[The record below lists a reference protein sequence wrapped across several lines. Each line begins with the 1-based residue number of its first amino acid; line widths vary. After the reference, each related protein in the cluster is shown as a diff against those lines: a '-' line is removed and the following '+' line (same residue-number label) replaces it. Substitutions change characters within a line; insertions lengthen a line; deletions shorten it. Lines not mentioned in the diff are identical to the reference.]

1 MNIPVFKPLIDK
13 KTIKAAV
20 KSLEVG
26 WLGMGKSVDEFEKK
40 IKSICKLR
48 NKYVVSVNTGYSA
61 IHTALILMKIKK
73 GDEVI
78 TPAFNNIADLQ
89 SIISVGGKIVFA
101 DIDKSLCLDP
111 LKLEKLITKKTKAII
126 VCDYG
131 MGIANHNQIKLIANK
146 YKLRVLHDAA
156 HSFGS
161 VYKKKMIGSFS
172 DITMFSFDPV
182 KTITAIDG
190 GAIIV
195 NTKKER
201 DLAHKIRLMG
211 MGQSSNVMYK
221 NKRAWTYDV
230 ETHGYRYHLANL
242 HAAIGISQINDF
254 RLIKKTRINTVKY
267 FNKNIENNP
276 LFEKPILNTKIVPF
290 IYYLK
295 VKNNLREKFMKYL
308 SQNGIDTGIHWQP
321 GNKFKLFKKI
331 KSDHLIETN
340 KVANEIVTIP
350 LHSNMKLQDQKK
362 ITQTINSFFKI
373 NIKKSNQH

>member
-1 MNIPVFKPLIDK
+1 MMNIPVFKPLIDK

-20 KSLEVG
+20 KSLNVG

-40 IKSICKLR
+40 IKSICKLTDQF
-48 NKYVVSVNTGYSA
+48 VVTVNTGYSA
-61 IHTALILMKIKK
+61 IHTALMLMEIKK

-78 TPAFNNIADLQ
+78 TPAFNNIADFQ

-101 DIDKSLCLDP
+101 DIDKSLCIDTT
-111 LKLEKLITKKTKAII
+111 KLEKLITKKTKAII

-131 MGIANHNQIKLIANK
+131 MTLANHYKINLIAKK

-161 VYKKKMIGSFS
+161 EYRGKRIGSFS

-182 KTITAIDG
+182 KTITSIDG
-190 GAIIV
+190 GAVIV
-195 NTKKER
+195 KTRKER

-230 ETHGYRYHLANL
+230 EVHGYRYHLANL
-242 HAAIGISQINDF
+242 HAAIGVSQINDF
-254 RLIKKTRINTVKY
+254 AKIKKTRINSVKY
-267 FNKNIENNP
+267 FNKNIVDNS
-276 LFEKPILNTKIVPF
+276 LIEKPVLNRGIVPF
-290 IYYLK
+290 IYFLRIK
-295 VKNNLREKFMKYL
+295 RNLREKFMEYL
-308 SQNGIDTGIHWQP
+308 NKKGIDTGIHWQP

-331 KSDHLIETN
+331 KNNHLVETN
-340 KVANEIVTIP
+340 MVAKEIVTIP
-350 LHSNMKLQDQKK
+350 LHSNMKFKDQKK
-362 ITQTINSFFKI
+362 ITQTINNF
-373 NIKKSNQH
+373 IKTNL

>member
-13 KTIKAAV
+13 RTINAAV
-20 KSLEVG
+20 KSLNIG

-40 IKSICKLR
+40 IKLICNLD
-48 NKYVVSVNTGYSA
+48 NQHVVAVNTGYSA
-61 IHTALILMKIKK
+61 IHTALMLMDIRK

-89 SIISVGGKIVFA
+89 SILSVGGKIVFA

-111 LKLEKLITKKTKAII
+111 TKLEYLITKKTKAII

-131 MGIANHNQIKLIANK
+131 MTLANHDKIKLIAKK
-146 YKLRVLHDAA
+146 YKLRILHDAA

-161 VYKKKMIGSFS
+161 IFKKKKIGSFS

-211 MGQSSNVMYK
+211 MGQSPSVMYK

-230 ETHGYRYHLANL
+230 EIHGYRYHLANL
-242 HAAIGISQINDF
+242 HAAIGVSQIEDF
-254 RLIKKTRINTVKY
+254 IKIKDTRINTVKY
-267 FNKNIENNP
+267 YNKNIKDNP
-276 LFEKPILNTKIVPF
+276 LLEKPILNKGIVPF
-290 IYYLK
+290 IYYLRI
-295 VKNNLREKFMKYL
+295 KNNLREKFMEYL
-308 SQNGIDTGIHWQP
+308 SKNTLLYGDNYLTIQIII
-321 GNKFKLFKKI
+321 I
-331 KSDHLIETN
+331 KRFI
-340 KVANEIVTIP
+340 I
-350 LHSNMKLQDQKK
+350 Q
-362 ITQTINSFFKI
+362 SFYD
-373 NIKKSNQH
+373 

>member
-13 KTIKAAV
+13 KTISAAV
-20 KSLEVG
+20 KSLNVG

-40 IKSICKLR
+40 IKLICNLTSKH
-48 NKYVVSVNTGYSA
+48 VVTVNTGYSA
-61 IHTALILMKIKK
+61 IHTSLILMNIKK
-73 GDEVI
+73 DDEVI

-89 SIISVGGKIVFA
+89 SILSVGGKIVFA
-101 DIDKSLCLDP
+101 DIDKSFCLDVS
-111 LKLEKLITKKTKAII
+111 KLETLITKRTKAII

-131 MGIANHNQIKLIANK
+131 MRLANHDKIRLIAKK
-146 YKLRVLHDAA
+146 YNLRILHDAA

-161 VYKKKMIGSFS
+161 IYKKKRIGSFS

-211 MGQSSNVMYK
+211 MGQSPSVMYK

-230 ETHGYRYHLANL
+230 EVHGYRYHLANL
-242 HAAIGISQINDF
+242 HAAIGVSQIKEF
-254 RLIKKTRINTVKY
+254 SRIKSTRINTVKY
-267 FNKNIENNP
+267 YNKNIIDHP
-276 LFEKPILNTKIVPF
+276 LLEKPILDKGIVPF
-290 IYYLK
+290 IYYLRI
-295 VKNNLREKFMKYL
+295 KNNWREKFIEYL
-308 SQNGIDTGIHWQP
+308 TKNRIDTGIHWKP

-331 KSDHLIETN
+331 ENSHLIETN
-340 KVANEIVTIP
+340 KVAKEIVTIP
-350 LHSNMKLQDQKK
+350 LHSNMRFQDQRK
-362 ITQTINSFFKI
+362 IVQTINNFFKLKI
-373 NIKKSNQH
+373 N

>member
-1 MNIPVFKPLIDK
+1 MNIPVFKPLIDRN
-13 KTIKAAV
+13 TIKAAV
-20 KSLEVG
+20 KSLNIG

-40 IKSICKLR
+40 IKSICKLK
-48 NKYVVSVNTGYSA
+48 NKYVVTVNTGYSA
-61 IHTALILMKIKK
+61 IHTALMLMNIRK

-111 LKLEKLITKKTKAII
+111 SRLEKLITKKTKAII

-131 MGIANHNQIKLIANK
+131 MRLANHNKIKSIAKK

-161 VYKKKMIGSFS
+161 NYFNKRIGSFS

-211 MGQSSNVMYK
+211 MGQSSSVMYK

-230 ETHGYRYHLANL
+230 KVHGYRYHLANL
-242 HAAIGISQINDF
+242 HAAIGVSQINDF
-254 RLIKKTRINTVKY
+254 SKIKKTRINAVKY
-267 FNKNIENNP
+267 FNKSIIDNS
-276 LFEKPILNTKIVPF
+276 LVDKPVLNKGIVPF
-290 IYYLK
+290 IYYLRIK
-295 VKNNLREKFMKYL
+295 KNLREEFMEYL
-308 SQNGIDTGIHWQP
+308 SKKGIDTGIHWQP

-331 KSDHLIETN
+331 KNDHLNETN
-340 KVANEIVTIP
+340 MVAKEIVTIP
-350 LHSNMKLQDQKK
+350 LHSNMKFQHQKK
-362 ITQTINSFFKI
+362 ISQTINNFFE
-373 NIKKSNQH
+373 KKM

>member
-20 KSLEVG
+20 QSLNIG

-40 IKSICKLR
+40 IKKICKL
-48 NKYVVSVNTGYSA
+48 KDKHVVTVNTGYSA
-61 IHTALILMKIKK
+61 IHTALILMNIRK

-89 SIISVGGKIVFA
+89 SILSVGGKIVFA

-111 LKLEKLITKKTKAII
+111 FKLEKLITKKTKAII

-131 MGIANHNQIKLIANK
+131 MKLANHDKIKFIAKK

-161 VYKKKMIGSFS
+161 VYKKKKIGSFS

-211 MGQSSNVMYK
+211 MGQSQSVMYK

-230 ETHGYRYHLANL
+230 SVHGYRYHLANL
-242 HAAIGISQINDF
+242 HAAIGVSQIDDF
-254 RLIKKTRINTVKY
+254 IKIKKTRISTVKY
-267 FNKNIENNP
+267 FNKNIIDNS
-276 LFEKPILNTKIVPF
+276 LIEKPILNNRIVPF
-290 IYYLK
+290 IYYLRI
-295 VKNNLREKFMKYL
+295 KNDLREEFMKYL
-308 SQNGIDTGIHWQP
+308 NKKGIDTGIHWQP
-321 GNKFKLFKKI
+321 GNKFQLFKKI
-331 KSDHLIETN
+331 KNNHLLETN

-350 LHSNMKLQDQKK
+350 LHTNMKFKDQKK
-362 ITQTINSFFKI
+362 ISQTINNFFKI
-373 NIKKSNQH
+373 KL

>member
-20 KSLEVG
+20 QSLNIG

-40 IKSICKLR
+40 IKKICKL
-48 NKYVVSVNTGYSA
+48 KDKHVITVNTGYSA
-61 IHTALILMKIKK
+61 IHTALILMNIQK

-89 SIISVGGKIVFA
+89 SILSVGGKIVFA

-111 LKLEKLITKKTKAII
+111 FKLEKLITKKTKAII

-131 MGIANHNQIKLIANK
+131 MELANHDKIKFIAKK
-146 YKLRVLHDAA
+146 YKIRVLHDAA

-161 VYKKKMIGSFS
+161 VYKKKQIGSFS

-201 DLAHKIRLMG
+201 DLAYKIRLMG
-211 MGQSSNVMYK
+211 MGQSSSVMYK

-230 ETHGYRYHLANL
+230 SVHGYRYHLANL
-242 HAAIGISQINDF
+242 HAAIGVSQIDDF
-254 RLIKKTRINTVKY
+254 IKIKKTRISTVKY
-267 FNKNIENNP
+267 FNENIIDNS
-276 LFEKPILNTKIVPF
+276 LLEKPILNNGIVPF
-290 IYYLK
+290 IYYLRI
-295 VKNNLREKFMKYL
+295 KNNLREEFMEYL
-308 SQNGIDTGIHWQP
+308 NKKGIDTGIHWQP
-321 GNKFKLFKKI
+321 GNKFQLFKKI
-331 KSDHLIETN
+331 KNNHLLETN

-350 LHSNMKLQDQKK
+350 LHTNMKLQKQKK
-362 ITQTINSFFKI
+362 ISQTINNFFKI
-373 NIKKSNQH
+373 KL

>member
-13 KTIKAAV
+13 KTINAAV
-20 KSLEVG
+20 QSLNIG
-26 WLGMGKSVDEFEKK
+26 WLGMGKSVNEFEKK
-40 IKSICKLR
+40 IKLICKLK

-61 IHTALILMKIKK
+61 IHTALIVMNIRK
-73 GDEVI
+73 GDEII

-89 SIISVGGKIVFA
+89 SILSVGGKIVFA

-131 MGIANHNQIKLIANK
+131 MKIANHDKIKIIAKK
-146 YKLRVLHDAA
+146 YKIRILHDAA

-161 VYKKKMIGSFS
+161 DYKKKRVGSFS

-195 NTKKER
+195 NTKNER
-201 DLAHKIRLMG
+201 DLAHKVRLMG
-211 MGQSSNVMYK
+211 MGQSPSVMYK

-230 ETHGYRYHLANL
+230 SVHGYRYHLANL
-242 HAAIGISQINDF
+242 HAAIGVSQIDDF
-254 RLIKKTRINTVKY
+254 IKIKTTRVNTVKY
-267 FNKNIENNP
+267 FNKNIINNA
-276 LFEKPILNTKIVPF
+276 LLEKPILTKGIVPF
-290 IYYLK
+290 IYYLRI
-295 VKNNLREKFMKYL
+295 KNNLREEFMEYL
-308 SQNGIDTGIHWQP
+308 NKKGIDTGIHWQP
-321 GNKFKLFKKI
+321 GNKFQLFKKI
-331 KSDHLIETN
+331 KNSHLIETN

-350 LHSNMKLQDQKK
+350 LHSNMKFQDQKK
-362 ITQTINSFFKI
+362 ISQVINNFF
-373 NIKKSNQH
+373 NIKL

>member
-1 MNIPVFKPLIDK
+1 
-13 KTIKAAV
+13 
-20 KSLEVG
+20 
-26 WLGMGKSVDEFEKK
+26 
-40 IKSICKLR
+40 
-48 NKYVVSVNTGYSA
+48 
-61 IHTALILMKIKK
+61 
-73 GDEVI
+73 
-78 TPAFNNIADLQ
+78 
-89 SIISVGGKIVFA
+89 
-101 DIDKSLCLDP
+101 
-111 LKLEKLITKKTKAII
+111 
-126 VCDYG
+126 

-172 DITMFSFDPV
+172 DIAMFSFDPV

-221 NKRAWTYDV
+221 NKRAWNYDV

-254 RLIKKTRINTVKY
+254 RLIKKTRINTVKN

-276 LFEKPILNTKIVPF
+276 LFEKPILNTQIVPF
-290 IYYLK
+290 IYYLR

-321 GNKFKLFKKI
+321 GNKFKLFKKL

-362 ITQTINSFFKI
+362 IIKTINSFFKI
-373 NIKKSNQH
+373 NIKKFNQH

>member
-20 KSLEVG
+20 QSLNIG

-40 IKSICKLR
+40 IKKICKL
-48 NKYVVSVNTGYSA
+48 KDKHVVTVNTGYSA
-61 IHTALILMKIKK
+61 IHTALILMNIRK

-89 SIISVGGKIVFA
+89 SILSVGGKIVFA

-111 LKLEKLITKKTKAII
+111 FKLEKLITKKTKAII

-131 MGIANHNQIKLIANK
+131 MKLANHDKIKFIAKK

-161 VYKKKMIGSFS
+161 VYKKKKIGSFS

-211 MGQSSNVMYK
+211 MGQSQSVMYK

-230 ETHGYRYHLANL
+230 SVHGYRYHLANL
-242 HAAIGISQINDF
+242 HAAIGVSQIDDF
-254 RLIKKTRINTVKY
+254 IKIKKTRISTVKY
-267 FNKNIENNP
+267 FNKNIIDNS
-276 LFEKPILNTKIVPF
+276 LIEKPILNNRLVPF
-290 IYYLK
+290 IYYLRI
-295 VKNNLREKFMKYL
+295 KNDLREEFMKYL
-308 SQNGIDTGIHWQP
+308 NKKGIDTGIHWQP
-321 GNKFKLFKKI
+321 GNKFQLFKKI
-331 KSDHLIETN
+331 KNNHLLETN

-350 LHSNMKLQDQKK
+350 LHTNMKFKDQKK
-362 ITQTINSFFKI
+362 ISQTINNFFKI
-373 NIKKSNQH
+373 KL

>member
-13 KTIKAAV
+13 RTINAAV
-20 KSLEVG
+20 KSLNIG

-40 IKSICKLR
+40 IKLICNLD
-48 NKYVVSVNTGYSA
+48 NQHVVAVNTGYSA
-61 IHTALILMKIKK
+61 IHTALMLMDIRK

-89 SIISVGGKIVFA
+89 SILSVGGKIVFA

-111 LKLEKLITKKTKAII
+111 TKLEYLITKKTKAII

-131 MGIANHNQIKLIANK
+131 MTLANHDKIKLIAKK
-146 YKLRVLHDAA
+146 YKLRILHDAA

-161 VYKKKMIGSFS
+161 IFKKKKIGSFS

-211 MGQSSNVMYK
+211 MGQSPSVMYK

-230 ETHGYRYHLANL
+230 EVHGYRYHLANL
-242 HAAIGISQINDF
+242 HAAIGVSQIEDF
-254 RLIKKTRINTVKY
+254 LQIKKTRINTVKY
-267 FNKNIENNP
+267 YNKNIKDNP
-276 LFEKPILNTKIVPF
+276 SLEKPILNKGIVPF
-290 IYYLK
+290 IYYLRI
-295 VKNNLREKFMKYL
+295 KNNLREKFMEYL
-308 SQNGIDTGIHWQP
+308 SKNKIDTGIHWQQ
-321 GNKFKLFKKI
+321 GNKFKLFKKLRNN
-331 KSDHLIETN
+331 HLIETN
-340 KVANEIVTIP
+340 IVAKEIVTIP
-350 LHSNMKLQDQKK
+350 LHSNMRFKDQKK
-362 ITQTINSFFKI
+362 VVKIINNFFE
-373 NIKKSNQH
+373 

>member
-20 KSLEVG
+20 QSLNIG
-26 WLGMGKSVDEFEKK
+26 WLGMGKSVDQFEKK
-40 IKSICKLR
+40 IKIICRLKD
-48 NKYVVSVNTGYSA
+48 KHVVTVNTGYSA
-61 IHTALILMKIKK
+61 IHTALILMNIRK

-89 SIISVGGKIVFA
+89 SILSVGGKIVFA

-111 LKLEKLITKKTKAII
+111 FKLEKLITKKTKAII

-131 MGIANHNQIKLIANK
+131 MKLANHDKIKFIAKK

-161 VYKKKMIGSFS
+161 VYKKKQIGSFS

-211 MGQSSNVMYK
+211 MGQSPSVMYK

-230 ETHGYRYHLANL
+230 SVHGYRYHLANL
-242 HAAIGISQINDF
+242 HAAIGVSQIDDF
-254 RLIKKTRINTVKY
+254 IKIKKTRISTVKY
-267 FNKNIENNP
+267 FNESIIDNS
-276 LFEKPILNTKIVPF
+276 LLEKPILNNGIVPF
-290 IYYLK
+290 IYYLRI
-295 VKNNLREKFMKYL
+295 KNNLREEFMEYL
-308 SQNGIDTGIHWQP
+308 NKKGIDTGIHWQP
-321 GNKFKLFKKI
+321 GNKFQLFKKI
-331 KSDHLIETN
+331 KNNHLLETN

-350 LHSNMKLQDQKK
+350 LHTNMKFQDQKK
-362 ITQTINSFFKI
+362 ISQTINNFFKI
-373 NIKKSNQH
+373 KL